1 MLALS
6 LCFRGASIVP
16 RGRGCHE
23 ERRRTKRARSR
34 KGEDEYMDEYI
45 QTRNGIHTPYEAMQT
60 KSQRLGLDAI
70 LIELYA
76 PSLRG
81 VGANKLLLV

>member
-1 MLALS
+1 M
-6 LCFRGASIVP
+6 P
-16 RGRGCHE
+16 RWRGCHK
-23 ERRRTKRARSR
+23 ERRRARRGRSG
-34 KGEDEYMDEYI
+34 KGDDEYMDEYI

-81 VGANKLLLV
+81 VGANMLLLV